1 VALEDEIAQIVES
14 YGVTFYDSE
23 IVNENG
29 RDIYR
34 VYITKEGGV
43 DLDTCAKISN
53 DISPLLDINSPIDGT
68 YYLEV
73 SSPGI
78 ERKLKKPSH
87 FQNSIG
93 ELVKFKTVDGDKL
106 KGVIDSAD
114 SSSVTIKVEDDKRVY
129 KYSDISKA
137 KTYFDWTKQKSK

>member
-1 VALEDEIAQIVES
+1 MTLEDEIAQIIDS
-14 YGVTFYDSE
+14 YGAKFYDSE

-34 VYITKEGGV
+34 IYITKDGGV
-43 DLDTCAKISN
+43 DLDICAKISN
-53 DISPLLDINSPIDGT
+53 DISPLLDINSPLSGA

-114 SSSVTIKVEDDKRVY
+114 NSSVTIKVKDDKRVY
-129 KYSDISKA
+129 KYSDILKA
-137 KTYFDWTKQKSK
+137 KTYFDWTKPKPK